1 MDYSYLSNIGKKRT
15 MNQDY
20 VKVFK
25 NLQNVL
31 LFLLAD
37 GMGGHQAGDVASKLT
52 VETLGE
58 RWQAT
63 NFETGEAI
71 AEWLD
76 AEIKQ
81 LNSLVFEEGQKDA
94 FRGMGTTIEALCI
107 FGCEL
112 ILAHVGDSRSYLL
125 RSDTLIQITED
136 HSLVNE
142 LRLLGEITA
151 EEASHHPRKNIIT
164 RSVGMPNDLNVD
176 IIQRTVQSNDLF
188 LICSDGLSNM
198 LSDEEILKL
207 LVSSETLEEKA
218 EHLINQANENGGLD
232 NITVLLIKVPEVNY
246 D

>member
-1 MDYSYLSNIGKKRT
+1 M
-15 MNQDY
+15 QD
-20 VKVFK
+20 
-25 NLQNVL
+25 
-31 LFLLAD
+31 
-37 GMGGHQAGDVASKLT
+37 
-52 VETLGE
+52 
-58 RWQAT
+58 T
-63 NFETGEAI
+63 NFESGEAI
-71 AEWLD
+71 AEWLE

-81 LNSLVFEEGQKDA
+81 LNNLVFEEGQKDA

-107 FGCEL
+107 FGYEL

-176 IIQRTVQSNDLF
+176 IIQRTIQSEDLF

-198 LSDEEILKL
+198 LSDEEILRL
-207 LVSSETLEEKA
+207 LVINETLEAKA
-218 EHLINQANENGGLD
+218 ERLIEEANKNGGLD
-232 NITVLLIKVPEVNY
+232 NITVLLIKVPEVSY

>member
-20 VKVFK
+20 VKVF
-25 NLQNVL
+25 NNSQNVL

-58 RWQAT
+58 RWQESS
-63 NFETGEAI
+63 FESGEEI
-71 AEWLD
+71 AEWLET
-76 AEIKQ
+76 EIKQ
-81 LNSLVFEEGQKDA
+81 LNSLVFEEGQKEA

-107 FGCEL
+107 FGYEL
-112 ILAHVGDSRSYLL
+112 ILADVGDSRSYLL

-176 IIQRTVQSNDLF
+176 IIQRTTQPDDLF

-198 LSDEEILKL
+198 LSDEDILKL
-207 LVSSETLEEKA
+207 LAANETLDEKA
-218 EHLINQANENGGLD
+218 KHLIDEANENGGLD
-232 NITVLLIKVPEVNY
+232 NITVLLIKVPEVSY